1 MSMLIDSH
9 RFAVAGAAASVVSH
23 SVDTEL
29 AATITVDYPSS
40 MVVGN
45 TLVLVSGRS
54 NTSVST
60 APSGF
65 TEREDQSNQFC
76 SQTVWTR
83 VIDGS
88 ESGSATI
95 IFSTTRQQV
104 AYMVQVN
111 GTYDA
116 SAATGGTGDAS
127 TYVLDGVTAATAG
140 LLLSFVTAK
149 DTSDPLT
156 VFTAP
161 AGMTLGAQDD
171 DGSQQ
176 VSAFAWEVVAS
187 GATGTRTWSLI
198 NGGSLKAC
206 NIVLSDL

>member
-9 RFAVAGAAASVVSH
+9 RFAAAGAAASVVSH

-60 APSGF
+60 APAGF
-65 TEREDQSNQFC
+65 TQREASAQQFAT
-76 SQTVWTR
+76 QTAWTR

-88 ESGSATI
+88 ESGSVTI
-95 IFSTTRQQV
+95 VFSGSSQQV

-116 SAATGGTGDAS
+116 SAITVSGSGT
-127 TYVLDGVTAATAG
+127 TYVTNGVTAATAG

-149 DTSDPLT
+149 DTSNPLT

-161 AGMTLGAQDD
+161 SGMTLGAQDD

-176 VSAFAWEVVAS
+176 ISAFAWEVVAS

-198 NGGSLKAC
+198 NGGSLKGC
-206 NIVLSDL
+206 NIVLSNL